1 MWNNRDYY
9 NGLSVLPYD
18 GGTHKQAPFET
29 ITKERYEELVQG
41 LDNIDLTQ
49 VIELEDNTNLQGEL
63 ACAGGACETGHM
75 KTIDRLMSDGKWRT
89 AHDIV
94 SDMIDL
100 LLLKDG
106 KVKTESKRRKGR
118 TMIPTRAQIFWYFN
132 GNKNYEMRN
141 EKVKEWR
148 MKNILYIE

>member
-1 MWNNRDYY
+1 M
-9 NGLSVLPYD
+9 
-18 GGTHKQAPFET
+18 
-29 ITKERYEELVQG
+29 LV
-41 LDNIDLTQ
+41 
-49 VIELEDNTNLQGEL
+49 VHVKSKR
-63 ACAGGACETGHM
+63 HM

-94 SDMIDL
+94 SDIIDL
-100 LLLKDG
+100 PLIKIKG
-106 KVKTESKRRKGR
+106 KGESQKRQGR

>member
-1 MWNNRDYY
+1 M
-9 NGLSVLPYD
+9 
-18 GGTHKQAPFET
+18 
-29 ITKERYEELVQG
+29 LV
-41 LDNIDLTQ
+41 
-49 VIELEDNTNLQGEL
+49 VHVKSKR
-63 ACAGGACETGHM
+63 HM

-94 SDMIDL
+94 SDIIDL

-106 KVKTESKRRKGR
+106 KGKTESKRRKGR

-132 GNKNYEMRN
+132 SNKNYEMRN